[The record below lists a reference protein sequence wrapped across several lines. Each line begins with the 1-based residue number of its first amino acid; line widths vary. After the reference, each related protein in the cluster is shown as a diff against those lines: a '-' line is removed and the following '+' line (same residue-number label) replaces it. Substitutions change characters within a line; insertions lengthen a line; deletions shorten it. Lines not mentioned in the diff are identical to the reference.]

1 MDNQEE
7 KFPIVNEDGKVVGS
21 ATRGECH
28 SGSKLLHPVVHLHVF
43 RSAPLE
49 LVSLPKQEGDASN
62 SKESKDELYLQR
74 RPEWKDIQPGKWDT
88 AVGGH
93 IDYGET
99 PEEALYREVREELGI
114 TDFKPEFVDKYVFES
129 KRERELVYVYR
140 TNYDGEI
147 RPSAEELDGGRF
159 WTLQEIHEAMG
170 KDILT
175 PNFESEFLRFFGS
188 RPAEP
193 ERKRCFGKELV
204 NKYALFFDIDGTLVS
219 FKTHEIPPSTVFALT
234 QAKANGHKV
243 FIATG
248 RPPLIITNL
257 GAIEHLIDGYVT
269 INGALC
275 FVGGKEIRCK
285 NIPKDD
291 VQTVVQDAQEKCY
304 GLIVIGE
311 KDVAVLD
318 PNGEVESI
326 FRGELAVENLNLAKP
341 LDLVLS
347 QRILQLTAF
356 FSADYERELMKRIP
370 SCTSGRWH
378 PAFTDITA
386 RGADKGEGIKA
397 MTEYLGLDPQNTIAF
412 GDGGNDTSMI
422 KAAGIGVAMGN
433 ALESLKE
440 EADYTTTSV
449 DDDGVLNALRHYNLN

>member
-1 MDNQEE
+1 MDNQQEI
-7 KFPIVNEDGKVVGS
+7 FPIVDEEGKVIGS

-28 SGSKLLHPVVHLHVF
+28 CGSKLLHPVVHLHVF
-43 RSAPLE
+43 
-49 LVSLPKQEGDASN
+49 N
-62 SKESKDELYLQR
+62 SKGEVYLQR

-99 PEEALYREVREELGI
+99 PEMALRREVREELGI
-114 TDFKPEFVDKYVFES
+114 TDFVPEFIDKYVFES
-129 KRERELVYVYR
+129 KRERELVYVHR
-140 TNYDGEI
+140 TIYEGEI

-159 WTLQEIHEAMG
+159 WTMQEIREAMG

-175 PNFESEFLRFFGS
+175 PNFESEF
-188 RPAEP
+188 
-193 ERKRCFGKELV
+193 KRCFRKELGM
-204 NKYALFFDIDGTLVS
+204 KYARELVRTAQPVRTALFFDIDGTLVS
-219 FKTHEIPPSTVFALT
+219 FKTHEIPPSTIFALT

-275 FVGGKEIRCK
+275 FVDGKEIRCK

-291 VQTVVQDAQEKCY
+291 VQTVVQDAQEKSY

-318 PNGEVESI
+318 PKGEVDSV
-326 FRGELAVENLNLAKP
+326 FRSELAVENLNLAKP

-356 FSADYERELMKRIP
+356 FSADYESELMKRIP

-386 RGADKGEGIKA
+386 KGADKGEGIKA
-397 MTEYLGLDPQNTIAF
+397 MAEHLGLDTQNTIAF

-440 EADYTTTSV
+440 VADYTTTSV
-449 DDDGVLNALRHYNLN
+449 DDDGVLNALRHFNLI